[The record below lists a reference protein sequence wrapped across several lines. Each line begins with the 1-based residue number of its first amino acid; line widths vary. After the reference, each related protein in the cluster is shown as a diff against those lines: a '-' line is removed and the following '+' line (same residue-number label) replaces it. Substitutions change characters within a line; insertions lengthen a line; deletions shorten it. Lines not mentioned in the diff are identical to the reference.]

1 MRTIQEYFRDLDMEK
16 LIETYLTEYPIN
28 YKDFRNKDMSI
39 SQIEER
45 VNKKLHDF
53 IERMKAITVENRK
66 DSFRGI
72 LYVHRCIKDGLN
84 DQSYCLADI
93 AEILSGDIKE
103 TDYGYDILP
112 QAEIM
117 GFLVAETEM
126 TQRYIYELAAN
137 VMYEA
142 SFFGF
147 EEEDKQEVVEELKKS
162 TEEIKSGTTKYHTWE
177 EFKKEL
183 SDIGCDFD
191 EESSD
196 ETELHNKVVRASYD
210 YSKYSAMKELN
221 KIREMLNTEIEN
233 EENTDIV

>member
-1 MRTIQEYFRDLDMEK
+1 
-16 LIETYLTEYPIN
+16 
-28 YKDFRNKDMSI
+28 
-39 SQIEER
+39 
-45 VNKKLHDF
+45 
-53 IERMKAITVENRK
+53 
-66 DSFRGI
+66 
-72 LYVHRCIKDGLN
+72 
-84 DQSYCLADI
+84 
-93 AEILSGDIKE
+93 
-103 TDYGYDILP
+103 
-112 QAEIM
+112 M

-162 TEEIKSGTTKYHTWE
+162 TEKIKSGTTKYHTWE
-177 EFKKEL
+177 EFKKEF

-191 EESSD
+191 EESPD
-196 ETELHNKVVRASYD
+196 EIELHNKVVRASYD
-210 YSKYSAMKELN
+210 YSKHSAMKELN

>member
-1 MRTIQEYFRDLDMEK
+1 MRTIQEYFRELDTEK

-28 YKDFRNKDMSI
+28 YKDFRNKDMTI
-39 SQIEER
+39 SQIEEY

-53 IERMKAITVENRK
+53 IERMKTITVENRK

-93 AEILSGDIKE
+93 VEILSGDIKE

-147 EEEDKQEVVEELKKS
+147 EEEDKQEVVEELKKR
-162 TEEIKSGTTKYHTWE
+162 TEEIKSGTTEYHTWE
-177 EFKKEL
+177 EFKKE
-183 SDIGCDFD
+183 CDFD
-191 EESSD
+191 EESPD

-210 YSKYSAMKELN
+210 YSKHSAMKELN
-221 KIREMLNTEIEN
+221 KIREMLNAEIEN